1 MTDLYDAL
9 EDCLNA
15 LESGQTA
22 EAALRRHP
30 QLADQL
36 RPLLQAS
43 LMARNSRR
51 LHVPADVRRRGR
63 SRLLQ
68 QAAEM
73 AEAKTPL
80 RRRPMIP
87 IFPRLAI
94 TVGLVGALVLTST
107 GLVSASSS
115 TLPGQQLYPVKR
127 TWESVQLMFVFSPEQ
142 RDLLESDFEQE
153 RLNETSA
160 LLGRRLAAPI
170 SFSGLLSRQSD
181 GKWLISGIPV
191 MVSASTT
198 LPAVPIVDGAPV
210 TVTGIT
216 RADGLVEAQQIRVLQ
231 PGSALPPL
239 EPSEQND
246 GEGGGSTEDSG
257 GASGIVAPATAQSS
271 PTQAPRSQGGSKS
284 YQFRGVV
291 EAMQGNIWRIN
302 GQAVYMDTAKINGN
316 IKPGSIV
323 KLEGY
328 YGSDGRFMVTS
339 VETDS
344 NSVNK
349 KQGGDGS
356 DKPSGDPGGDKGGD
370 GGGGDSGG
378 GDP

>member
-1 MTDLYDAL
+1 
-9 EDCLNA
+9 
-15 LESGQTA
+15 
-22 EAALRRHP
+22 RRYP
-30 QLADQL
+30 QLEDQL

-51 LHVPADVRRRGR
+51 LHVPVDVRRRGR

-73 AEAKTPL
+73 SEGKTPA
-80 RRRPMIP
+80 RRRALIP

-107 GLVSASSS
+107 GLVSAASG

-142 RDLLESDFEQE
+142 RDVLESDFEQE

-210 TVTGIT
+210 TVTGTT
-216 RADGLVEAQQIRVLQ
+216 RADGLVEAQQIWVLQ

-239 EPSEQND
+239 EPSEQTD
-246 GEGGGSTEDSG
+246 GEGGGSIENSG
-257 GASGIVAPATAQSS
+257 GASGIIASATAQAS
-271 PTQAPRSQGGSKS
+271 PSHAPGLDGGRTT

-291 EAMQGNIWRIN
+291 EAMQGNVWRIN

-339 VETDS
+339 VASDS

-349 KQGGDGS
+349 KQSGDGPNQ
-356 DKPSGDPGGDKGGD
+356 PSGDSGGDKRGD